1 MSETPAAPTGGRVV
15 DITVTVALIL
25 ISLGT
30 AVCFF
35 FAALLWA
42 MGAVDNGGAIALGGY
57 TPLALTVL
65 GAFAGIV
72 ALARRRTAFWYP
84 LGALVLS
91 VVVWFIAGA
100 LVR

>member
-1 MSETPAAPTGGRVV
+1 MTDEPAPAPAGRVV
-15 DITVTVALIL
+15 DIVATIALIL
-25 ISLGT
+25 VSVGT
-30 AVCFF
+30 SILLF

-42 MGAVDNGGAIALGGY
+42 MGGNDNSGAVALGGY

-84 LGALVLS
+84 LAALVLS
-91 VVVWFIAGA
+91 LVVWFIAGA

>member
-1 MSETPAAPTGGRVV
+1 MSEAPAAPTGGRVV

-25 ISLGT
+25 ISIGA
-30 AVCFF
+30 AVYFF
-35 FAALLWA
+35 VGALLWA
-42 MGAVDNGGAIALGGY
+42 VGGNDNSGAVALGGY

-72 ALARRRTAFWYP
+72 ALLRRRTAFWYP

>member
-1 MSETPAAPTGGRVV
+1 MSAAAPTGGRVV
-15 DITVTVALIL
+15 DMTVTVALIL

-30 AVCFF
+30 AVYFF

-42 MGAVDNGGAIALGGY
+42 MGANDNGGAVALGGY
-57 TPLALTVL
+57 TPLALAVL

>member
-1 MSETPAAPTGGRVV
+1 VNAAPQPSTGARVA
-15 DITVTVALIL
+15 DIIVTVALIL
-25 ISLGT
+25 VSLGT
-30 AVCFF
+30 AILLF

-42 MGAVDNGGAIALGGY
+42 IGGNDNSGAIALGGY
-57 TPLALTVL
+57 TPLALTAL

-91 VVVWFIAGA
+91 VVLWFIAGA

>member
-1 MSETPAAPTGGRVV
+1 MSEAPAAPTGGRVV
-15 DITVTVALIL
+15 DITITVALIL
-25 ISLGT
+25 VSLGT
-30 AVCFF
+30 SVFFF

-42 MGAVDNGGAIALGGY
+42 VGGNDNSGAVALGGY

-84 LGALVLS
+84 LAALVLS